1 MRCSGKGTSIAKCLP
16 YIFSESIFGYKD
28 LRVQIYY
35 SAARLNTYIGMT
47 HTDKVSPKKF
57 DGIQV
62 FNFRTFCLK
71 VCNQKLTFL
80 ISQTK
85 HMLLVLKRTISFSTR
100 WLFEHPKQMLKL
112 MDKNIFAILH
122 SKILFI

>member
-1 MRCSGKGTSIAKCLP
+1 MGQSGKGTLIAKCLP

-47 HTDKVSPKKF
+47 HTDKVTPKKF

-62 FNFRTFCLK
+62 FNFRTFYLK

-85 HMLLVLKRTISFSTR
+85 HMLLVLKRTASMKC
-100 WLFEHPKQMLKL
+100 LFENPKQILKL

-122 SKILFI
+122 STFLFI